1 MAVRI
6 DGKALAVKVKARAA
20 AAAAELPRRPGLAVV
35 LVGEDPAS
43 QVYVRGKEV
52 DCAECGIRSFP
63 YRLPAQT
70 TQAELLTLIDHLNRA
85 PEVDGIL
92 VQLPLPEP
100 LEEAAVIEAIAP
112 EKDVD
117 CFHPYNVGRLQAG
130 SPVFLPCTPAGV
142 MEMLREYGIS
152 PAGKRCVVLGRSNIV
167 GKPMAALLTQA
178 EGTVTLCH
186 SKTPDL
192 AELTRQADI
201 LVSAVGRVNFVTADM
216 VKAGAVV
223 IDVAMNRNDAGKLCG
238 DVDFAGVEPIASY
251 ITPVPGGVG
260 PMTRAMLMR
269 TAAYEVNKKTGE
281 HSLSVFACFFLRD
294 YREILVP
301 VLPSIPSRAFS
312 SSVIRAVRPGL
323 DSANFTAASTFG
335 SMEPGANCP
344 SAI

>member
-1 MAVRI
+1 MRKTMAVKI
-6 DGKALAVKVKARAA
+6 DGKALAAQVKAQV
-20 AAAAELPRRPGLAVV
+20 AEAVEKLPRQPGLAVV

-43 QVYVRGKEV
+43 QVYVRGKEA
-52 DCAECGIRSFP
+52 DCAQCGIRSFP

-85 PEVDGIL
+85 PEADGIL

-167 GKPMAALLTQA
+167 GKPMAALMMQKA
-178 EGTVTLCH
+178 YPGDATVTVCH
-186 SKTPDL
+186 SHSRDL
-192 AELTRQADI
+192 VKECQEADI
-201 LVSAVGRVNFVTADM
+201 IIAALGQPNFVKAEM
-216 VKAGAVV
+216 VKEGAVV
-223 IDVAMNRNDAGKLCG
+223 IDVGTTRVPDATKKSGFKLTG
-238 DVDFAGVEPIASY
+238 DVKFEEVAPKCSF

-260 PMTRAMLMR
+260 PMTIVSLMKN
-269 TAAYEVNKKTGE
+269 TLLAGKK
-281 HSLSVFACFFLRD
+281 
-294 YREILVP
+294 
-301 VLPSIPSRAFS
+301 
-312 SSVIRAVRPGL
+312 
-323 DSANFTAASTFG
+323 
-335 SMEPGANCP
+335 
-344 SAI
+344 AIYQ